1 MRAPASGKAGAEGV
15 ACVVFAIS
23 AAAQDL
29 PPRWDE
35 LTASDWPKALEK
47 SARTAILPIGILEK
61 ADNPAEG
68 KAWRA
73 WVPLVIFPV
82 ISCRLLLRLM
92 QCLIAQAR
100 RNRLDF
106 WSRG

>member
-1 MRAPASGKAGAEGV
+1 VCRVRYLCRHPGPAPALGRADGERLAEG
-15 ACVVFAIS
+15 AGKIGAHCGPA
-23 AAAQDL
+23 
-29 PPRWDE
+29 
-35 LTASDWPKALEK
+35 
-47 SARTAILPIGILEK
+47 AILPIGILEK